1 MKSQAFFL
9 VNVRAD
15 SGSSPDEELRQ
26 IPGISRVEEVSGV
39 YDFLVEVETA
49 ARLTQISDTLMAKPW
64 VKRVH
69 VLRPIRTDNTLP
81 GNGDIITE
89 FTSERKRETGEHRLI
104 LAQSWVW
111 STP

>member
-9 VNVRAD
+9 VNVRAG
-15 SGSSPDEELRQ
+15 SGSHPEEELRQ
-26 IPGISRVEEVSGV
+26 MPGISRVEEVSGV

-69 VLRPIRTDNTLP
+69 VLRPIRTDNTSP
-81 GNGDIITE
+81 ENGHINDVVP
-89 FTSERKRETGEHRLI
+89 ERKRETGEHHQMPAQCWVC
-104 LAQSWVW
+104 LAL
-111 STP
+111 

>member
-69 VLRPIRTDNTLP
+69 VLRPIRTDSTLP
-81 GNGDIITE
+81 GNGNITD
-89 FTSERKRETGEHRLI
+89 FTHERKREKGEHRLI
-104 LAQSWVW
+104 PARSWVC
-111 STP
+111 STL

>member
-15 SGSSPDEELRQ
+15 SISRPGEELRQ

-39 YDFLVEVETA
+39 YDFLVEVETS

-81 GNGDIITE
+81 GNGNITE

>member
-15 SGSSPDEELRQ
+15 SVSHPSEELRQ

-49 ARLTQISDTLMAKPW
+49 ARLTQISDTLMAKTW

-69 VLRPIRTDNTLP
+69 VLRPIRADNAPSENDNIKNSLLKD
-81 GNGDIITE
+81 NGKQE
-89 FTSERKRETGEHRLI
+89 
-104 LAQSWVW
+104 
-111 STP
+111 STV

>member
-15 SGSSPDEELRQ
+15 SVSSLAEELRQ

-81 GNGDIITE
+81 ENGNIAD
-89 FTSERKRETGEHRLI
+89 FTHERKRETGDHRLI
-104 LAQSWVW
+104 LAQSWVC
-111 STP
+111 STI

>member
-1 MKSQAFFL
+1 MTAQAFFL

-15 SGSSPDEELRQ
+15 SSSRPDEEMRQ

-39 YDFLVEVETA
+39 YDFLLEVETA

-69 VLRPIRTDNTLP
+69 VLRPIQTNNPIP
-81 GNGDIITE
+81 GIGKVDE
-89 FTSERKRETGEHRLI
+89 FTPERKRETREHHLI
-104 LAQSWVW
+104 LEQ
-111 STP
+111 

>member
-15 SGSSPDEELRQ
+15 SFSHPAEELRQ

-49 ARLTQISDTLMAKPW
+49 ARLTQISDTLMAKTW

-69 VLRPIRTDNTLP
+69 VLRPIRSDNTLSENSNITNSLLKE
-81 GNGDIITE
+81 NG
-89 FTSERKRETGEHRLI
+89 KRE
-104 LAQSWVW
+104 
-111 STP
+111 STV